1 MNAPIHP
8 QTQLGIVSLTVSDLA
23 RSLDFY
29 TRTLGM
35 DILAQTD
42 HGATVGVAASSL
54 ALLELVELPGAKPQP
69 QFSTGLYHVAILLPS
84 RADLGRWLLHMA
96 ADGYPL
102 QGASD
107 HRVSEAVY
115 LADPDENG
123 LEIYRDRPR
132 AEWVWRANNV
142 EMATLPMDIDGVL
155 DAGRAASRDSAVWQM
170 PAGTTVGHIHLRV
183 GDIARAQAFY
193 HDLLGFDIVMQM
205 PSALFVSAGGYHHHI
220 GANTW
225 GSRGAPPSP
234 AGTVGLGAFTIR
246 VPDAA
251 ALHAITARLDS
262 AAANYTADGDD
273 VRLDDPFQNAI
284 RIVVA

>member
-225 GSRGAPPSP
+225 GSRGAPM
-234 AGTVGLGAFTIR
+234 
-246 VPDAA
+246 
-251 ALHAITARLDS
+251 
-262 AAANYTADGDD
+262 
-273 VRLDDPFQNAI
+273 
-284 RIVVA
+284 